1 MSKRVVITG
10 LGVVSPNGMNIP
22 DFLHALQNGISGIK
36 FVPLYEEL
44 KFNCQVCGTPDFE
57 WEQLRNYIT
66 ETSLYGLKGKG
77 IAFGIKAALDA
88 WMDAGNQIVSEETL
102 WETGCVFGSSVAD
115 TDVIKNAITRV
126 DAKES
131 KKLGSRVVEQIM
143 NSGVTAYIS
152 GRLGLGNKIVSNS
165 SACATGTQAILMG
178 YEYIK
183 YGMAKRMV
191 VGSSEYVD
199 QYVFGAFDS
208 MRVLS
213 RKFNDQPQKA
223 SRPMSMSA
231 GGFVPGSGAGALIL
245 EDLDFALARNAKI
258 YGEILGGSNNS
269 GGQKGGGSMTA
280 PGAAGVVRCI
290 REALSQANVNANE
303 IDLISGHLTA
313 TLADKFEVQNWAEA
327 LGRKGEDFP
336 LINSLKSMICLK
348 EKGLA
353 FDSVYVDLHKFEQ
366 HSDWFIA
373 INPEGQVPVLVHD
386 GAVITQT
393 TVINEY
399 LEDVFPDVPLRPADA
414 EGRARMRIW
423 NMFVDEHVMN
433 YVSMHGWHRMVGV
446 IARGIESGEFEKL
459 VDRIP
464 LPDQRKKWQ
473 TARSGFSESDLAHA
487 IDKIVYACAKID
499 AHLADN

>member
-10 LGVVSPNGMNIP
+10 LGVVSPNGMNVP
-22 DFLHALQNGISGIK
+22 DFLHSIKNGVSGIK
-36 FVPLYEEL
+36 YVPQFEEL
-44 KFNCQVCGTPDFE
+44 KFNCQVCGMPEFE

-88 WMDAGNQIVSEETL
+88 WMDAGNPIVGEETL
-102 WETGCVFGSSVAD
+102 YETGCVFGSSVAD

-199 QYVFGAFDS
+199 SYVFGAFDS

-213 RKFNDQPQKA
+213 RKFNDQPEKA
-223 SRPMSMSA
+223 SRPMSISA

-245 EDLDFALARNAKI
+245 EDLDFALARGAKI

-269 GGQKGGGSMTA
+269 GGQRSGGTMTA
-280 PGAAGVVRCI
+280 PGAVGVVKCI
-290 REALSQANVNANE
+290 NDAITEANIKADD

-313 TLADKFEVQNWAEA
+313 TIADKQEIQNWSDA

-336 LINSLKSMICLK
+336 MVNSLKSMIGHCLSAAGSI
-348 EKGLA
+348 EMVAAVLQLEHQ
-353 FDSVYVDLHKFEQ
+353 FVHPNINIEDP
-366 HSDWFIA
+366 
-373 INPEGQVPVLVHD
+373 NPEIIDLITANNLPTTMVNKEINVLAKANF
-386 GAVITQT
+386 GFG
-393 TVINEY
+393 
-399 LEDVFPDVPLRPADA
+399 DVNTCL
-414 EGRARMRIW
+414 IISK
-423 NMFVDEHVMN
+423 
-433 YVSMHGWHRMVGV
+433 Y
-446 IARGIESGEFEKL
+446 K
-459 VDRIP
+459 
-464 LPDQRKKWQ
+464 
-473 TARSGFSESDLAHA
+473 
-487 IDKIVYACAKID
+487 
-499 AHLADN
+499 